1 MRRRVKDFEPREDV
15 SDLCSERI
23 LLAAILRMICGGGA
37 GGGQGQ
43 RQGDQLGVLHN
54 SSLREEGDFSL
65 AMGMMRSGN
74 EGMRHSQGTAWS

>member
-1 MRRRVKDFEPREDV
+1 MFRKDPSGCYFE
-15 SDLCSERI
+15 SDLWR
-23 LLAAILRMICGGGA
+23 GA

-65 AMGMMRSGN
+65 AMEMMRSGN